1 MKRKRSQLSC
11 LSQSC
16 CHLCGIVREMEVN
29 FGRENW
35 LMGVDIRL
43 DTARNRG
50 ISLQVTAETETMET

>member
-1 MKRKRSQLSC
+1 
-11 LSQSC
+11 
-16 CHLCGIVREMEVN
+16 MEVN

-50 ISLQVTAETETMET
+50 ISLQVTAETGTMET